1 MFKTIAWSDQGV
13 VMIDQR
19 KLPVAEEYPVFKTCE
34 EVAQAIKD
42 MVIRGAP
49 AIGVAAAMGVAL
61 GAESIKSH
69 EPEQLRMPLSPYAT
83 PWRLPGPPRLI
94 CSGPSNG

>member
-1 MFKTIAWSDQGV
+1 MLPTIAWEGDAI

-19 KLPVAEEYPVFKTCE
+19 KLPVDEIYVRCRTAND
-34 EVAQAIKD
+34 VARAIKT

-61 GAESIKSH
+61 GAARSA
-69 EPEQLRMPLSPYAT
+69 AT
-83 PWRLPGPPRLI
+83 GTQQFATEFQRTATCWPPRV
-94 CSGPSNG
+94 PRP